1 MKLIKTEEI
10 KCCQYCDTP
19 NGSSTDDKSGKE
31 FCLLVH
37 YWKSSSLLYC
47 ITSNAVNTV
56 IHQTGV
62 PQMTNLEKNFVSWCI
77 IVLSS
82 SLLYCITSYLSK
94 APLMA
99 EPLRSAA
106 RALEKK

>member
-19 NGSSTDDKSGKE
+19 NGNSTDDKSGKE

-37 YWKSSSLLYC
+37 YWKSSSLLSC
-47 ITSNAVNTV
+47 IA
-56 IHQTGV
+56 
-62 PQMTNLEKNFVSWCI
+62 
-77 IVLSS
+77 
-82 SLLYCITSYLSK
+82 SYLNLRK

-106 RALEKK
+106 RAQSSLRRNRFTERQRNNRDRLV